1 MVAPRTRSLIAS
13 ALPRVSAPG
22 RVNALIAVRPAALA
36 CASLGA
42 LIGAL
47 IGALGLAAC
56 ARSPERS
63 EPPALQA
70 GPRPAPEPAAA
81 GATVAAAQPEAG
93 SDPCAGAEAHG
104 PLRWFHDD
112 YDAALACARAQNK
125 PLFIDDW
132 APWCHTCL
140 SMKHTVF
147 LEPGMAPWADRFVW
161 LAIDTDL
168 PKNAAVVAKFPPQV
182 WPTFYVVAPADESVQ
197 GRYLGAASL
206 DQFREFLQ
214 NGEQG
219 FLESQGAALDESSL
233 LGRVRAG
240 DRALTAGDYP
250 AASAAYTEALAIAP
264 SDWPR
269 RPDVLVALASARAKA
284 GDVEG
289 CLALGEAE
297 MDRTGK
303 SASAGDFAQWI
314 DTCAGKLTDARRAR
328 KLREKLAGRLTEV
341 LDDPGAP
348 LSADD
353 RSDGLRILR
362 ELRDALGDTA
372 GARKLAERQRALV
385 DKAWA
390 EAATPFAAMTWAGP
404 AADVYVYLGE
414 GKKLLPALEK
424 LEAELPDQYDPPYR
438 LAKVHYGTGSLDAAL
453 SAANRALDRVYG
465 PRKANVQG
473 LIADIHAARGDHAS
487 EIAARRAVVAILEA
501 VPKGLEKPAA
511 LADARAALAAAEA
524 RQPRQPK

>member
-1 MVAPRTRSLIAS
+1 M
-13 ALPRVSAPG
+13 
-22 RVNALIAVRPAALA
+22 
-36 CASLGA
+36 
-42 LIGAL
+42 IGAL
-47 IGALGLAAC
+47 IVALIIASGLGAC
-56 ARSPERS
+56 ARSPERA
-63 EPPALQA
+63 EPGLQA
-70 GPRPAPEPAAA
+70 GPRPAPAPGEPGATGVATQPAA
-81 GATVAAAQPEAG
+81 
-93 SDPCAGAEAHG
+93 SDPCAAAEPHG

-147 LEPGMAPWADRFVW
+147 LEPGLTAWADRFVW

-168 PKNAAVVAKFPPQV
+168 PKNAPVVAKFPPQV

-219 FLESQGAALDESSL
+219 YLESQGAALDENSL

-240 DRALTAGDYP
+240 DRALTAGDY
-250 AASAAYTEALAIAP
+250 AAANAAYTAALAMAP
-264 SDWPR
+264 PDWPR
-269 RPDVLVALASARAKA
+269 RPDVLVALASARGKSQ
-284 GDVEG
+284 DIEG
-289 CLALGEAE
+289 CVALGETE
-297 MDRTGK
+297 MDHTGK
-303 SASAGDFAQWI
+303 SASAPDFAQWI
-314 DTCAGKLTDARRAR
+314 NTCVDKLADARRGR
-328 KLREKLAGRLTEV
+328 KLREKLSGRLAEV

-353 RSDGLRILR
+353 RSDGLRVLR
-362 ELRDALGDTA
+362 ELREALGDTA
-372 GARKLAERQRALV
+372 GARKLAERQRAIV
-385 DKAWA
+385 DEAWA
-390 EAATPFAAMTWAGP
+390 EASTPFAAMTWGGP
-404 AADVYVYLGE
+404 AAEVYVYLGE
-414 GKKLLPALEK
+414 GKKLVPALEK

-438 LAKVHYGTGSLDAAL
+438 LAQVHYRTGSLDAAL

-465 PRKANVQG
+465 PRKTNVQN

-487 EIAARRAVVAILEA
+487 EIAARRAVVAIYEA
-501 VPKGLEKPAA
+501 LPKGLERPAA

-524 RQPRQPK
+524 RQPKQPD